1 VTATATIRPGAGA
14 RSGRDWV
21 EIAATVI
28 LSLAA
33 VATAWSSYQATR
45 WNGETTKA
53 TSRVNALRI
62 EAARAQGLA
71 QGQTQVDIGM
81 FFQWVNAEAAGD
93 DELVAFYTDRFR
105 PEFRPAFDAWL
116 ATDPMTDPSAP
127 PTPFAMDD
135 YRLAATAEADRLDVE
150 AEAAAAVVRANVQR
164 AANYVLAV
172 VLFAVSLF
180 FAGMSTKL
188 HGTGTRIA
196 LVAIGSLLFV
206 ATTAWI
212 ATFPI
217 SVSV

>member
-1 VTATATIRPGAGA
+1 MTAAVAPAAGRRA
-14 RSGRDWV
+14 GWDWV

-28 LSLAA
+28 LALAA

-53 TSRVNALRI
+53 TGRVNALRI
-62 EAARAQGLA
+62 DAARAQGLA

-93 DELVAFYTDRFR
+93 DELVDFYTARFR

-116 ATDPMTDPSAP
+116 ETDPMTDASAP
-127 PTPFAMDD
+127 PTPFAMAD
-135 YRLAATAEADRLDVE
+135 YRLAATAEAERFDAE

-188 HGTGTRIA
+188 RGTGTRIA
-196 LVAIGSLLFV
+196 MVAVGSVLFLG
-206 ATTAWI
+206 TTAWI